1 MEVPS
6 RPVERQPIRRFD
18 IRSRP
23 VQTRTVIPSPRTP
36 GLQAGRPRLSGGRG
50 SATVKER
57 AIQSVL
63 ATCSA
68 VSVLTTAGIIG
79 VLFFE
84 TASFFREVSLWDFL
98 TDTQWTPLFAEKH
111 FGIMVL
117 ASATF
122 LTSAIALAVSLPI
135 GLLAAIFLS
144 EIASERT
151 RRTVKPLL
159 EILAGVPTVVYGY
172 FALLFVTPMLRL
184 VFPDISGLNA
194 LSAGLVM
201 GIMILPLVASLSED
215 ALYSVPQTLRDGAY
229 ALGASRVQAATRVVV
244 PAALSGVVASFILAV
259 SRAVGE
265 TMVVAIAAGQT
276 PRLTLNPLVAVET
289 MTAFIV
295 QVSLGDTPAG
305 TLEFR
310 TIFAVGT
317 TLFLMTLVLNLV
329 SHALVQRFRQRYE

>member
-1 MEVPS
+1 M
-6 RPVERQPIRRFD
+6 
-18 IRSRP
+18 
-23 VQTRTVIPSPRTP
+23 
-36 GLQAGRPRLSGGRG
+36 QAGRPRLSGGRG
-50 SATVKER
+50 SATVRER
-57 AIQSVL
+57 LIQWLL
-63 ATCSA
+63 AACSA
-68 VSVLTTAGIIG
+68 VSIFTTGGIIA

-84 TASFFREVSLWDFL
+84 TASFFRQVPLLDFL
-98 TDTQWTPLFAEKH
+98 SDTQWTPLFFEKH
-111 FGIMVL
+111 FGILVL

-122 LTSAIALAVSLPI
+122 LTSAIALAVALPI

-144 EIASERT
+144 EIASERW
-151 RRTVKPLL
+151 RRTLKPLL
-159 EILAGVPTVVYGY
+159 EVLAGVPTVVYGY
-172 FALLFVTPMLRL
+172 FALLFVTPLLRL
-184 VFPDISGLNA
+184 IFPEISGLNA

-215 ALYSVPQTLRDGAY
+215 ALYSVPQSLRDGSY
-229 ALGASRVQAATRVVV
+229 ALGASKVQTAARVVV
-244 PAALSGVVASFILAV
+244 PAALSGIVASFILAV

-305 TLEFR
+305 TLEFQ

-317 TLFLMTLVLNLV
+317 TLFLMTLALNLV
-329 SHALVQRFRQRYE
+329 SHTLVRRYRQRYE